1 MRDLSVKRNHTKSYF
16 QALDSD
22 FRRRLLS
29 WLWDQEYAALFESH
43 RISFPFEAFPTMAG
57 AGKRRLIDTSS
68 HDSLA
73 DIQQAHDESPDLF
86 LGYMGYDL
94 KNQLENL
101 NSNHADITDFPA
113 TQFFVPEHI
122 LLFENDRLIIH
133 SDTDP
138 DKILVQIMQATVKEA
153 VDPRESDLTQDI
165 SRDTYIENVNRLRKH
180 IYEGDMYEI
189 NYCLHYA
196 LKNYGQPPALL
207 YDRLTASSPM
217 PFSCFFRLGDHYLVS
232 ASPERFLKKEGNRLI
247 SQPIK
252 GTARRSQDP
261 LEDRRIT
268 RMLRN
273 DEKEQAENMM
283 IVDLVRNDLAKSS
296 ITGSIKVEEIFGIY
310 SFAYLHQ
317 MISTVT
323 STLAADTPFT
333 SAIRHAFPMGSMT
346 GAPKV
351 KVMELIEEFE
361 DKKRG
366 IYSGAAGF
374 ITPAGDFDFN
384 VVIRSL
390 FGNLSNDSL
399 RFSVGSAITYDSV
412 PELEYEECLLKAHAI
427 LKILRN
433 LGMIK

>member
-1 MRDLSVKRNHTKSYF
+1 
-16 QALDSD
+16 
-22 FRRRLLS
+22 
-29 WLWDQEYAALFESH
+29 
-43 RISFPFEAFPTMAG
+43 MAG
-57 AGKRRLIDTSS
+57 AGKRKLIDTSS
-68 HDSLA
+68 SDSLA

-101 NSNHADITDFPA
+101 SSNHTDSTDFPA

-133 SDTDP
+133 SDSDP

-165 SRDTYIENVNRLRKH
+165 SRDTYIENVNLLRKH

>member
-1 MRDLSVKRNHTKSYF
+1 
-16 QALDSD
+16 
-22 FRRRLLS
+22 
-29 WLWDQEYAALFESH
+29 
-43 RISFPFEAFPTMAG
+43 MAG
-57 AGKRRLIDTSS
+57 AGKRKLINTSS
-68 HDSLA
+68 ADSLA
-73 DIQQAHDESPDLF
+73 DIQKAHNETPDLF
-86 LGYMGYDL
+86 LGYLGYDL
-94 KNQLENL
+94 KNQLEKL
-101 NSNHADITDFPA
+101 TSQHPDITEFPD
-113 TQFFVPEHI
+113 TRFFVPEHI
-122 LLFENDRLIIH
+122 LIFENDRLIIH
-133 SDTDP
+133 SDSDP
-138 DKILVQIMQATVKEA
+138 DKILVQIMQAHVKEPVA
-153 VDPRESDLTQDI
+153 VKTSALDQDTSRE
-165 SRDTYIENVNRLRKH
+165 TYIENVNRLRKH

-196 LKNYGQPPALL
+196 LKNYGQSPALL

-232 ASPERFLKKEGNRLI
+232 ASPERFLKKEGNKLI

-273 DEKEQAENMM
+273 NEKEQAENMM
-283 IVDLVRNDLAKSS
+283 IVDLVRNDLARSS
-296 ITGSIKVEEIFGIY
+296 VTGSVQVEEIFGIY

-323 STLAADTPFT
+323 SRMSPDTPFT

-351 KVMELIEEFE
+351 KVMELIDQFE

-374 ITPAGDFDFN
+374 ITPEGDFDFN

-433 LGMIK
+433 LNMIN